1 MRYTVP
7 GVPPQLASTAFTP
20 HLNRH
25 AATGAQRY
33 KYALHGS
40 PGTVGIPAPTRD
52 TAPSPDPG
60 DLALAGTSRSPDAPD
75 VWYPTQY
82 FQGVAIERPGAGMPV
97 RVYDPTQPG
106 PTTLLPVPAVD
117 YRAQYQRDSARLS
130 ANWPSLGQ
138 RQIKEVPRLLRF
150 PGLGRRRRG

>member
-7 GVPPQLASTAFTP
+7 GVPPQLACTAFTP

-40 PGTVGIPAPTRD
+40 PGTVGIPAPTYD
-52 TAPSPDPG
+52 TAPSPDIG
-60 DLALAGTSRSPDAPD
+60 DLAQAGSSRSSDAPD
-75 VWYPTQY
+75 MWYPAKYYQWA
-82 FQGVAIERPGAGMPV
+82 AIERPGAGMPV

-106 PTTLLPVPAVD
+106 PTTVLPLPAVD

-130 ANWPSLGQ
+130 ANWPERGQ
-138 RQIKEVPRLLRF
+138 RQIKAIPRMIRW
-150 PGLGRRRRG
+150 PGLGRRRSG